1 MNFTGDLID
10 NMMILRSNNCMV
22 CRSVEDLDHI
32 EVKRIIASIPYNGDM
47 DAEIR
52 KEFEAVVAPQT
63 LQVTLDFLYDDKKAK
78 ISYKR
83 GNRTTMRTLTWAS

>member
-10 NMMILRSNNCMV
+10 NMMILKANSTMV
-22 CRSVEDLDHI
+22 CKSVQDLEHI

-52 KEFEAVVAPQT
+52 KEFEAIVPPQT
-63 LQVTLDFLYDDKKAK
+63 LQVTLDFLYEERKAK

-83 GNRTTMRTLTWAS
+83 GNRTTMRTLTWAN